1 MKLSGLDDDMKRDL
15 DLVRCILISV
25 EKADGPIGDA
35 MLAKCCE
42 DISRLAFHIE
52 LMQAHGLL
60 TASVKRD
67 AYGDPLS
74 LEVGGLT
81 WEGYDYL
88 DAIRSPQ
95 VWNKAKDAISKA
107 VGDTSLSI
115 VKQTCTTVATGLIMS
130 KLGM

>member
-1 MKLSGLDDDMKRDL
+1 MKLFGLDDDMKRDL

-25 EKADGPIGDA
+25 EKADGPISDV

-60 TASVKRD
+60 TASVERD

-115 VKQTCTTVATGLIMS
+115 VKQTCTTVATGLIMT

>member
-25 EKADGPIGDA
+25 EKADGPIGDV
-35 MLAKCCE
+35 MLANCCE
-42 DISRLAFHIE
+42 DIGRLAFHIE

-60 TASVKRD
+60 TASVERD

-115 VKQTCTTVATGLIMS
+115 VKQTCTTVATGLIMT

>member
-1 MKLSGLDDDMKRDL
+1 MKRDL

-25 EKADGPIGDA
+25 EKSDGPIGDA

-42 DISRLAFHIE
+42 DISRLAFHVE

-67 AYGDPLS
+67 ACGDPLS

-81 WEGYDYL
+81 WGGATTTSMLSAHPRYGTRPRMQYPGPS
-88 DAIRSPQ
+88 AIRLFPS
-95 VWNKAKDAISKA
+95 
-107 VGDTSLSI
+107 
-115 VKQTCTTVATGLIMS
+115 
-130 KLGM
+130 

>member
-1 MKLSGLDDDMKRDL
+1 VKRDL

-25 EKADGPIGDA
+25 EKSDGPIGDA

-42 DISRLAFHIE
+42 DISRLAFHVE

-67 AYGDPLS
+67 ACGDPLS

-130 KLGM
+130 NLGL

>member
-25 EKADGPIGDA
+25 EKADGPIGDV

-42 DISRLAFHIE
+42 DISRLVFHIE

-60 TASVKRD
+60 TASVERD

-115 VKQTCTTVATGLIMS
+115 VKQTCTTVATGLIMT

>member
-1 MKLSGLDDDMKRDL
+1 M
-15 DLVRCILISV
+15 
-25 EKADGPIGDA
+25 
-35 MLAKCCE
+35 
-42 DISRLAFHIE
+42 
-52 LMQAHGLL
+52 
-60 TASVKRD
+60 
-67 AYGDPLS
+67 S

-115 VKQTCTTVATGLIMS
+115 VKQTCTAVATGLIMS
-130 KLGM
+130 NLGL

>member
-1 MKLSGLDDDMKRDL
+1 MKRDL

-42 DISRLAFHIE
+42 DIGRLAFHIE

-60 TASVKRD
+60 TASVERD

>member
-1 MKLSGLDDDMKRDL
+1 MKRDL

-25 EKADGPIGDA
+25 EKADGPIGDV

-42 DISRLAFHIE
+42 DIGRLAFHIE

-60 TASVKRD
+60 TASGERD

-115 VKQTCTTVATGLIMS
+115 VKQTCTTVATGLIMT